1 MSKQR
6 SRFLSTIGFFWMIV
20 LLCSALSSAAL
31 AADDHDDDDAR
42 LVGTWRTTVRFP
54 GVPID
59 FFTLMVVNP
68 GGTMTDRFAD
78 GARTSL
84 SCGVW
89 KKLRG
94 HGKFAATFDGFE
106 DTDSDGSF
114 DRRFMVRMTIQL
126 ADDDTLTAT
135 GTIVD
140 LTLDGTTL
148 LAGPISGILTKAT
161 RMRVVRE

>member
-1 MSKQR
+1 M
-6 SRFLSTIGFFWMIV
+6 IGAFWMIV
-20 LLCSALSSAAL
+20 LLCGALPGAAL
-31 AADDHDDDDAR
+31 AADDHDDDAAR

-54 GVPID
+54 GIPID
-59 FFTLMVVNP
+59 FFTLMVINP

-94 HGKFAATFDGFE
+94 RGRFAVTFDGFE

-114 DRRFMVRMTIQL
+114 DRRFMVRVTIQL
-126 ADDDTLTAT
+126 VDDDTWTAT
-135 GTIVD
+135 GTLD
-140 LTLDGTTL
+140 SLTLDGTTL
-148 LAGPISGILTKAT
+148 LAAPLSGTLVKAT
-161 RMRVVRE
+161 RMRVIRE